1 VSKPLTAAAGFVHPG
16 ILIDQ
21 NQIDLVRSK
30 IAAGAEPWTSAL
42 KMLESTGGSTATA
55 DRPSMRY
62 SSLSYVPDPVPVIQ
76 APSSGNLS
84 YIAAHPELGLAA
96 IGDVTMIDDARAAYA
111 QALMWAFTGNPA
123 YATKAIEIMN
133 AWGYN
138 LTAILFD
145 QPRRIDNNQPVYN
158 NGKLQAGWGGELFAR
173 AAEIVRYTYSGW
185 APADVSKFGQ
195 MLNNVYLPLTETG
208 WTGGANWLATF
219 ADATIEIGVFTD
231 NRTTFNAGVAQW
243 RSYTPT
249 IIYMPSDGPTPIP
262 PSSIYSGSA
271 INGYWFNP
279 TQFVPGLEGETLR
292 DISHMMLGLG
302 SVSSAAETAGI
313 QGVDLFGEQQNRIV
327 TGYEL
332 NAGYV
337 NQYLDQVAAL
347 GGAKPAATWKPTG
360 FPGSTFKVGGTA
372 YGQGWE
378 VAFNELAKRR
388 GIAMPN
394 TAKLIQ
400 RLRPSGTGMQNS
412 WETLTNALSP

>member
-1 VSKPLTAAAGFVHPG
+1 VTATSGFVHPG

-42 KMLESTGGSTATA
+42 KMLQSTGGSTATA
-55 DRPSMRY
+55 DRPTMHY
-62 SSLSYVPDPVPVIQ
+62 ASLSYVPDPVPVVQ
-76 APSSGNLS
+76 APSAGNLS

-96 IGDVTMIDDARAAYA
+96 IGDVTMLDDARAAYA

-123 YATKAIEIMN
+123 YATKAIAIMN
-133 AWGYN
+133 AWSYT

-145 QPRRIDNNQPVYN
+145 QPRRIDNNAQVYS
-158 NGKLQAGWGGELFAR
+158 NGKLQAAWGGELFTR

-185 APADVSKFGQ
+185 SSTDVSKFGH
-195 MLNNVYLPLTETG
+195 MLDNVFLPLTESG
-208 WTGGANWLATF
+208 WSGGANWLAAL
-219 ADATIEIGVFTD
+219 ADATIEIGVFNN

-249 IIYMPSDGPTPIP
+249 IIYMPSDGATPIP
-262 PSSIYSGSA
+262 PSKTYSGSA

-279 TQFVPGLEGETLR
+279 SKFVAGLEGETLR
-292 DISHMMLGLG
+292 DISHMMLGMG
-302 SVSSAAETAGI
+302 AMSSGAATAGI
-313 QGVDLFGEQQNRIV
+313 QGIDLFGEQQNRIV

-337 NQYLDQVAAL
+337 NAYLDEVASL
-347 GGAKPAATWKPTG
+347 GGAKPPSTWMP
-360 FPGSTFKVGGTA
+360 PGWLGSKFSVGGTA

-378 VAFNELAKRR
+378 VAYNELANRR
-388 GIAMPN
+388 GISMPN
-394 TAKLIQ
+394 TKKLVD
-400 RLRPSGTGMQNS
+400 RLRPSGTGLQNS
-412 WETLTNALSP
+412 WETLTNALAP